1 MKKLNFVTLAIS
13 SVIIVSTLLGGCKGV
28 APAPNTSP
36 EPSLKQIQTGDNRN
50 LLFIP
55 PILEDRDPDPSTSS
69 IELIAQKST
78 KKFIEGKITET
89 YGYNGG

>member
-1 MKKLNFVTLAIS
+1 M
-13 SVIIVSTLLGGCKGV
+13 
-28 APAPNTSP
+28 APTPNTSS
-36 EPSLKQIQTGDNRN
+36 EPSLKQIQTDENKSVKTAENRN